1 MFIIPMAGLSSRF
14 FKAGYVKPK
23 YQLVLPNNLS
33 MFEWS
38 MRSFEYY
45 FKTDTFLFLVRDL
58 YETQEFVKEKCT
70 KLGILNF
77 IIVVLSDET
86 RGQAETVYLGLKN
99 IIDKVDVL
107 TEEVYVF
114 NIDSY
119 RHHFKKPN
127 ISKKCDGYIEVF
139 QGEGD
144 HWSFIEINDSGK
156 VIRTTE
162 KERISNLCSDGLYFF
177 KNVKKYLNLVE
188 KGIEHNKFVKG
199 ELYIAPLYNLIIQ
212 EGGDIRYGLIDIT
225 DIEFCGTPTEF
236 MDISNKMLGT

>member
-1 MFIIPMAGLSSRF
+1 
-14 FKAGYVKPK
+14 
-23 YQLVLPNNLS
+23 
-33 MFEWS
+33 
-38 MRSFEYY
+38 
-45 FKTDTFLFLVRDL
+45 
-58 YETQEFVKEKCT
+58 
-70 KLGILNF
+70 GILNF

-177 KNVKKYLNLVE
+177 KNVKDRKSTRLNSS
-188 KGIEHNKFVKG
+188 HVKISYAVFC
-199 ELYIAPLYNLIIQ
+199 LKKKIILI
-212 EGGDIRYGLIDIT
+212 
-225 DIEFCGTPTEF
+225 
-236 MDISNKMLGT
+236 